1 MSQHNNSI
9 FKTILKKKE
18 GVVQSAFPGQAIN
31 GDRGQL
37 AVEDRAKA
45 EAFISSYAKVSKNVR
60 LRHRDREIKAEIA
73 EAKSRPCSCVG
84 PKDRHV

>member
-9 FKTILKKKE
+9 LKTILKKKE

-37 AVEDRAKA
+37 AVEDREQECTPKT
-45 EAFISSYAKVSKNVR
+45 
-60 LRHRDREIKAEIA
+60 
-73 EAKSRPCSCVG
+73 PG
-84 PKDRHV
+84 P